1 MQLTLP
7 RQFGAHSRRAR
18 VRGLVAVAA
27 AAAAAA
33 GCGASTIST
42 TTTVTGGAAGTPPLA
57 HAPAASATTISR
69 AGGELD
75 EGAGVRPRTLP
86 ERVVI
91 AATRYAG
98 RYLAHHHGLLRGV
111 EYLGPDRSHA
121 GWQMV
126 LVTYAA
132 RSGGRGDTSADLL
145 LSVAH
150 RRAGW
155 TVVRAR

>member
-1 MQLTLP
+1 M
-7 RQFGAHSRRAR
+7 
-18 VRGLVAVAA
+18 AA

-33 GCGASTIST
+33 GCGASTSST
-42 TTTVTGGAAGTPPLA
+42 TTTVTGGAAGTPQA
-57 HAPAASATTISR
+57 HAPAVSATTISR
-69 AGGELD
+69 AGGDLD

-86 ERVVI
+86 ERVVA
-91 AATRYAG
+91 AATQYAG
-98 RYLAHHHGLLRGV
+98 RYLAHHYGLLRGV

-126 LVTYAA
+126 LVTYTA

-145 LSVAH
+145 LSVAQ
-150 RRAGW
+150 RRTGW